1 MEDDSSLVLHEFI
14 DKYDDLSYKMSKK
27 TKSSKKKAQQDASK
41 PKQGGSRS
49 PTKRKRKPKP
59 PDMPR
64 RPLSAYNIFFKEQRA
79 LIIGK
84 PVTVESVSGI
94 SRAQILQNDEEEVHD
109 EKGGTQTSFAR
120 KKRAHRKTHGKI
132 SFANLAKQ
140 IGAAWNSLSTRGK
153 KKYADGAA
161 KEKTRYQEELRI
173 YRLKKKHEKEQ
184 GISEAKVSRVEDRK
198 EVSNTEHRSFE
209 KRRTKYVS
217 TKDHHDRHQNHPSVQ
232 TQFTQDNP
240 SGLTI
245 EYISPKKSPFSPKKS
260 PSRLRG
266 RRYRPV
272 CHNNVIKTEEMD
284 PLYPLPLSFDA
295 SRCHPSEIV
304 NDQDMM
310 QAVSP
315 FLSHHPC
322 SQVPRHALFRSEHI
336 SRSEDKTSMPFIQTA
351 LSNISVNS
359 GNKSSAEPDN
369 EMADILTFFL
379 KDGDIDRY
387 HSNDS
392 TQEVLSDNGAD
403 DIYAI

>member
-1 MEDDSSLVLHEFI
+1 MIFLH
-14 DKYDDLSYKMSKK
+14 
-27 TKSSKKKAQQDASK
+27 
-41 PKQGGSRS
+41 R
-49 PTKRKRKPKP
+49 
-59 PDMPR
+59 
-64 RPLSAYNIFFKEQRA
+64 QRA

-120 KKRAHRKTHGKI
+120 KKRAHRKYVYIAFQNDIINVMKPLTYLVLLLLGSHLSMVFRTHGKI

-140 IGAAWNSLSTRGK
+140 IGAAWNSLTTRGK

-232 TQFTQDNP
+232 TQFTRDNP

-245 EYISPKKSPFSPKKS
+245 EYISPKKSQFSPKKS